1 MLNKIRWRE
10 NERKS
15 DVRERYYILLYTNIS
30 RIQDVSWMMI
40 QQCDELYEKNK
51 LKIYNKIIFILCTF

>member
-1 MLNKIRWRE
+1 MKRE
-10 NERKS
+10 WDS

-40 QQCDELYEKNK
+40 QQYDELYEKNK
-51 LKIYNKIIFILCTF
+51 LKIYNKIIFILCNF